1 MNIDMEQDKYN
12 LERFIT
18 AQEYAYPMA
27 LKEVQAGRKQT
38 HWMWYI
44 FPQHKHLGA
53 SYYSEFYGLAGI
65 DEAAAYLGHP
75 ELNRRLRAV
84 TEAVLALPEVDIVD
98 VFGNVDSVK
107 LRSSM
112 TLFDMVSPDDIY
124 ARVLDRFFHGRRD
137 GRTLRMVS
145 GD

>member
-1 MNIDMEQDKYN
+1 MEQDKYN

-18 AQEYAYPMA
+18 AQDRAYHMA

-44 FPQHKHLGA
+44 FPQHKHLGY

-65 DEAAAYLGHP
+65 DEAAAYLEHP

-98 VFGNVDSVK
+98 VFGKVDSLK

-112 TLFDMVSPDDIY
+112 TLF
-124 ARVLDRFFHGRRD
+124 R
-137 GRTLRMVS
+137 
-145 GD
+145 